1 MLRNK
6 EEFKNTSLDDLKA
19 MLEESQQELDES
31 TKELEMLEPKEKE
44 MQEAPPIEEEAPA
57 DEGLQ
62 MDEFGM
68 GMTPEKVEQMT
79 SVLVEAGLLAEISI
93 ELSPSLIS
101 ELQSIADQ
109 IDPGLY
115 DLSQPDQLEEFIDG
129 INSGTISPVIR
140 DTSGDDQPSG
150 ELGEGPSVGLDGGA
164 AGVPDPI
171 F

>member
-1 MLRNK
+1 
-6 EEFKNTSLDDLKA
+6 
-19 MLEESQQELDES
+19 
-31 TKELEMLEPKEKE
+31 
-44 MQEAPPIEEEAPA
+44 
-57 DEGLQ
+57 
-62 MDEFGM
+62 
-68 GMTPEKVEQMT
+68 MT